1 MNVAVRLP
9 VGDEGAGSG
18 IHTGHF
24 SGDRLRGFSPC
35 FNFPVS
41 YTPLPLSARVGASP
55 PTRGIP
61 GASSSPGMRNFV
73 MFPARASWRA
83 GERYKGPSRK
93 CSPGLR
99 RTRRASLGG
108 PSYWRRRADQ
118 RTGRVSLPA
127 PSLAFRPWALL
138 SAPTTLCR
146 RSPAPGM
153 GTVAAFGPRAG
164 FRSRVGKR
172 GSLAPP
178 TLGIC
183 GVVAASLP
191 AARHISRWAT
201 LPPLRPFLPA
211 VQRAG
216 AGGGSHPHARPS
228 PVLRT
233 RPAPHH
239 KGGVVLVY
247 ASAGR
252 EGAARGWG
260 RRRRVG
266 WTLTPHLEVWVQS
279 PHAPLTSFG
288 PEVTFDESLLHSG
301 QDVLTL

>member
-41 YTPLPLSARVGASP
+41 YTPLPLS
-55 PTRGIP
+55 
-61 GASSSPGMRNFV
+61 
-73 MFPARASWRA
+73 
-83 GERYKGPSRK
+83 GPSRRVATHPGDPRSQQFSRNEEFRDVP
-93 CSPGLR
+93 CSGFVEGGGALQGAITQVQPRPSPHTAGF
-99 RTRRASLGG
+99 TRG

-201 LPPLRPFLPA
+201 LPPSRPFLPA

-216 AGGGSHPHARPS
+216 AGGGASPRATFPRTAHAPS
-228 PVLRT
+228 PAPQGRGCARLREC
-233 RPAPHH
+233 RA
-239 KGGVVLVY
+239 
-247 ASAGR
+247 
-252 EGAARGWG
+252 
-260 RRRRVG
+260 
-266 WTLTPHLEVWVQS
+266 
-279 PHAPLTSFG
+279 
-288 PEVTFDESLLHSG
+288 
-301 QDVLTL
+301 

>member
-55 PTRGIP
+55 PTRGNP

-99 RTRRASLGG
+99 RTRRASLGAQATG
-108 PSYWRRRADQ
+108 GGAPTSGLGECPCPPRHSPSARGRFSPLPRHFADAPRRRAW
-118 RTGRVSLPA
+118 A
-127 PSLAFRPWALL
+127 PSPPSVPGPDSDRGWVSAGPWPLQPWA
-138 SAPTTLCR
+138 SAGWWPRLYPRLGT
-146 RSPAPGM
+146 SPA
-153 GTVAAFGPRAG
+153 GPLCHHYAPSYPRYKG
-164 FRSRVGKR
+164 R
-172 GSLAPP
+172 GR
-178 TLGIC
+178 G
-183 GVVAASLP
+183 
-191 AARHISRWAT
+191 
-201 LPPLRPFLPA
+201 
-211 VQRAG
+211 G
-216 AGGGSHPHARPS
+216 AHPHARPF

-239 KGGVVLVY
+239 ERGVVLVY

-266 WTLTPHLEVWVQS
+266 
-279 PHAPLTSFG
+279 
-288 PEVTFDESLLHSG
+288 
-301 QDVLTL
+301 